1 MFVPPKK
8 LQTMDDLFW
17 LSGHH
22 PHVQDAAAQVPV
34 RENEKSRGTRDAD
47 LHDNHTAKIC
57 LKFKHLAGQCDQMT
71 KLFFNICSFTAMKMS
86 PMAFKIYESSFKILP
101 KWQTFPKSGHSGR
114 ELNLHDN
121 DSAKIRLD
129 FKLLAAK
136 FLSSAK
142 NIFVNH

>member
-1 MFVPPKK
+1 
-8 LQTMDDLFW
+8 MDDLVW

-57 LKFKHLAGQCDQMT
+57 LKFKLLAGIKSTHHPAKICLKFKHLAGQCDQMT

-86 PMAFKIYESSFKILP
+86 PMA
-101 KWQTFPKSGHSGR
+101 FPKSGHSGR